1 MRAIPRRAMPWRAG
15 DSATPTKI
23 DLRTELGAA
32 RVDDPGVEL
41 SRRSASGNEGEG
53 DDASP
58 ARRAAARDT
67 AAPLVVEQTLVWATR
82 NGAT

>member
-1 MRAIPRRAMPWRAG
+1 MPWRAG

-41 SRRSASGNEGEG
+41 SRRSASGIEGEG

-58 ARRAAARDT
+58 ARRAARGT
-67 AAPLVVEQTLVWATR
+67 AARLVVEQTLVWVAR